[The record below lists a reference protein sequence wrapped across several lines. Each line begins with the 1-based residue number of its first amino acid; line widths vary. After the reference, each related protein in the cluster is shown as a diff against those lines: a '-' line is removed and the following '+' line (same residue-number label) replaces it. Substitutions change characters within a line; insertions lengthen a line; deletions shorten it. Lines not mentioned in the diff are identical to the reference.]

1 MYYFYASTGLTF
13 NRLSRRKKGI
23 ASNTFFK
30 IPDLFCIFPMNFA
43 MATLGLREMGKFLWE
58 GRKKSF
64 AKRRQ
69 PTGQTFFPYLPK
81 GIFSF
86 PSNLW

>member
-1 MYYFYASTGLTF
+1 MIKEFQGLESLFTIQSFLTMYYFYASTGLTF

-43 MATLGLREMGKFLWE
+43 MATLGLREMGNFL
-58 GRKKSF
+58 
-64 AKRRQ
+64 
-69 PTGQTFFPYLPK
+69 
-81 GIFSF
+81 
-86 PSNLW
+86 